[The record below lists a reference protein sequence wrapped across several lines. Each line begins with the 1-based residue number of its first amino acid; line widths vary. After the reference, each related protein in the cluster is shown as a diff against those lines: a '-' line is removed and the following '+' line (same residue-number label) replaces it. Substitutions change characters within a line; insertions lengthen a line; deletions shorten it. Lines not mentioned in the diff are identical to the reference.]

1 MSIEGMTMK
10 LRFRLLFVLAVAGLA
25 VPLRA
30 QPAFPW
36 PEGKR
41 AALSLSFDDARPS
54 QVDAGTALFE
64 GHASRVTFYLVPG
77 AVEQRLEGWRH
88 LAGQGHEMGG
98 HSMYHPCSANFAW
111 TREHA
116 LEDYTLDQIRDELTA
131 ADDRLEAL
139 LGVRPETYAYPCGQ
153 SFVGRGR
160 GVQSYVPLVAELYT
174 AGRGWKD
181 EAPNDPAY
189 VDLPQ
194 ATGIEM
200 DGRSFSDLKPLLDA
214 AEEGGLWVVL
224 AGHDIGDG
232 GPQTTLVAMLEELL
246 TYAEDP
252 ANGIWIAPVGTVA
265 RYIDEHRERR

>member
-1 MSIEGMTMK
+1 MN
-10 LRFRLLFVLAVAGLA
+10 LYFRLLLGLA
-25 VPLRA
+25 CAGPAMPLRA
-30 QPAFPW
+30 QPAFTW

-54 QVDAGTALFE
+54 QVDAGTALFDRHE
-64 GHASRVTFYLVPG
+64 ARVTFYLVPG

-88 LAGQGHEMGG
+88 LAEQGHEMGG
-98 HSMYHPCSANFAW
+98 HSMYHPCSANFFW

-116 LEDYTLDQIRDELTA
+116 LEEYTIEQMRAELTA
-131 ADDRLEAL
+131 ADDRIEAL
-139 LGVRPETYAYPCGQ
+139 LGVRPATYAYPCGQ

-160 GVQSYVPLVAELYT
+160 GVESYVPLVAELYT

-200 DGRSFSDLKPLLDA
+200 DGRDFSDLESLLDDA
-214 AEEGGLWVVL
+214 VAQGLWVVL
-224 AGHDIGDG
+224 AGHDIGEEG
-232 GPQTTLVAMLEELL
+232 AQTTRVAMLEHLL
-246 TYAEDP
+246 AYAEDP
-252 ANGIWIAPVGTVA
+252 ANGIWIAPVATVA
-265 RYIDEHRERR
+265 RYIEEHRDGR